1 MQTVSPFYTLV
12 QRSERDKVMEI
23 QVMEIQVMEIQVTE
37 IQVMEIQVTE
47 IQVTEIQVMEI
58 QVMEIQVMEI
68 QVTEIQVPRSSQLA
82 HNVTVCDVSK
92 HDSASMFTV
101 KQAGTK

>member
-12 QRSERDKVMEI
+12 QRSERDK
-23 QVMEIQVMEIQVTE
+23 
-37 IQVMEIQVTE
+37 
-47 IQVTEIQVMEI
+47 
-58 QVMEIQVMEI
+58 VMEIQVMEI